1 MMPHIVKEPYTYLD
15 LENFPEDGLHREII
29 GGELFVTAAPS
40 TRHQKIVGE
49 LFFII
54 RTFLQSH
61 PVATVFMA
69 PTEVLFDSQ
78 ESVQPDVFVVFNEG
92 SATIAEKRVMGAPD
106 WIIEV
111 LSPATHDYDLDTKRK
126 LYQRYGVVYWVVDP
140 VDEEIVV
147 WDEGRKKVYSKSDEV
162 RVSVLPEFG
171 LKVADIRPLA
181 KLSNE
186 QQKV

>member
-1 MMPHIVKEPYTYLD
+1 
-15 LENFPEDGLHREII
+15 
-29 GGELFVTAAPS
+29 
-40 TRHQKIVGE
+40 
-49 LFFII
+49 
-54 RTFLQSH
+54 
-61 PVATVFMA
+61 
-69 PTEVLFDSQ
+69 
-78 ESVQPDVFVVFNEG
+78 
-92 SATIAEKRVMGAPD
+92 
-106 WIIEV
+106 
-111 LSPATHDYDLDTKRK
+111 
-126 LYQRYGVVYWVVDP
+126 VVYWVVDP